1 MDIEEELGTLL
12 FERRPR
18 GVRLTSAGEL
28 FLDLARRQLS
38 DTERMRSQIEELK
51 GLRRGVVRI
60 AGSQALAHSF
70 LPASLALF
78 RKQFPM
84 LSFDVRIL
92 DHESAMS
99 ALAAYEVDLVLIF
112 RPPFMPNFRPLMALE
127 QRLVALLPAG
137 HPLAKRK
144 TVRLRDCATYPMAL
158 PGRAIGGRQLLE
170 EVAARKGLKFQ
181 VVAESNSFEFLR
193 SCVAGGLAISFQIEI
208 GALPGPRRQCQNRR
222 ATDRRPRR
230 AARRPGARPAQG
242 AVAAGRGGQVR
253 RAPGDAAARPARR
266 GAAARNRPAGT
277 GTPIRCRQLRPAPLP
292 STLNPCA
299 PGTCRSPTAP
309 PISSAGRRWRIFP
322 WRRCSSSRA
331 AR

>member
-1 MDIEEELGTLL
+1 MRFMRILGFVDEVARAGSIRKAAERLNLTASALNRRVMDIEEELGTLL

-51 GLRRGVVRI
+51 GMRRGVVRI

-92 DHESAMS
+92 DHESAMQ

-112 RPPFMPNFRPLMALE
+112 RPPFMPSFRPLMALE
-127 QRLVALLPAG
+127 QRLVALLPAN

-170 EVAARKGLKFQ
+170 EVAARRGLKFQ
-181 VVAESNSFEFLR
+181 VVVESNSFEFLR

-208 GALPGPRRQCQNRR
+208 GALPGQVGNGRIVARPIDDRDVPHADLVLGQLRERSLPVAAAKFAEHLATRLRVLREGELPLALAMPAPRPARKRQ
-222 ATDRRPRR
+222 
-230 AARRPGARPAQG
+230 PGAR
-242 AVAAGRGGQVR
+242 
-253 RAPGDAAARPARR
+253 
-266 GAAARNRPAGT
+266 
-277 GTPIRCRQLRPAPLP
+277 
-292 STLNPCA
+292 
-299 PGTCRSPTAP
+299 
-309 PISSAGRRWRIFP
+309 
-322 WRRCSSSRA
+322 
-331 AR
+331 

>member
-1 MDIEEELGTLL
+1 MRFMRILGYVDEIARSGSIRKAAERLNLTASALNRRVMDIEEELGTLL

-28 FLDLARRQLS
+28 FLDLARHQLS

-51 GLRRGVVRI
+51 GFRRGVVRI

-84 LSFDVRIL
+84 LNFDVRIL
-92 DHESAMS
+92 DHESAMQ

-170 EVAARKGLKFQ
+170 EVAARRGLKFQ
-181 VVAESNSFEFLR
+181 VVVESNSFEFLR
-193 SCVAGGLAISFQIEI
+193 ACVVGGAISFQIEI
-208 GALPGPRRQCQNRR
+208 GALPGH
-222 ATDRRPRR
+222 AGS
-230 AARRPGARPAQG
+230 AKIVARPIDDRDVPHADLVLGQLRERTLP
-242 AVAAGRGGQVR
+242 VAAAKFAEHLATRLRGLRDEDDPLAIGRGGSR
-253 RAPGDAAARPARR
+253 LPRARQA
-266 GAAARNRPAGT
+266 
-277 GTPIRCRQLRPAPLP
+277 TP
-292 STLNPCA
+292 
-299 PGTCRSPTAP
+299 
-309 PISSAGRRWRIFP
+309 
-322 WRRCSSSRA
+322 SR
-331 AR
+331 